1 MAFLKK
7 KLLAVG
13 FYLLFLLVPLSLFP
27 TTSEIFE
34 FNKIIITYALTVFIL
49 ASWTTR
55 MVVAKKIIFRRT
67 ILDIP
72 ILLFLASQ
80 VASTYLSIDPR
91 TSLFGYYSRFNGG
104 LTSLFSYAILYWAY
118 VSNMTA
124 KESKNSLIALLASS
138 YIVSVYAFLQ
148 RLGADRSV
156 WDQNVQER
164 VFSTFGQ
171 PNWLAAWI
179 VAIIPLTWAYTIFN
193 FQFSISNLKNKR
205 FLLSLGIFILLF
217 LTLLFTKSRSG
228 LLGFL
233 TAYASFWGI
242 LFLIKKGEKKVI
254 KVFALITS
262 TILLASLV
270 VGTALAP
277 SFQELTVKKSAVRS
291 QSVAGEGG
299 TESGEIRKIVWKGAI
314 DIWRAYPI
322 FGTGV
327 ETFAFAYPTFRPAE
341 HNLVS
346 EWEFIYNKAHNE
358 YLNYLATTGTIGFT
372 TYLLLVIA
380 IGYLFFRNLQ
390 FSISNFQI
398 NPNLKINKFRN
409 SLKIENWSL
418 LILGLA
424 SGWASILVTNL
435 FSFSTVTTSILFF
448 LYPAIALQLTSF
460 AQDKLENKPTKVF
473 SLFQKILIVFL
484 LIVPSYLLIV
494 IFRYWYADYLYAR
507 ARAENDAGNYT
518 QGGEIMLKAIK
529 LSRGEAIYY
538 DELASSS
545 AGIAVQV
552 SEAND
557 TANAEKYAQQAIALS
572 ENAIKLSPRNITL
585 RKHLA
590 GLYIKLTVVDT
601 SYLYSA
607 RDTMAEIVPLAL
619 TDAKLFYNLGLTL
632 ARTGEVD
639 QAIKILEKAVD
650 LKPDFRD
657 ARFTIA
663 LLEIENDNLDEAR
676 VQLEYI
682 LNNIDPDDILVSQ
695 QLEELGF

>member
-55 MVVAKKIIFRRT
+55 MVVAKKIIFRRS
-67 ILDIP
+67 ILDFP

-148 RLGADRSV
+148 RLGVDRSI

-193 FQFSISNLKNKR
+193 FQFSISKLKNKR
-205 FLLSLGIFILLF
+205 FMLSLGIFILLF

-233 TAYASFWGI
+233 TAYATFWAI
-242 LFLIKKGEKKVI
+242 LLLIKKGEKKVI

-270 VGTALAP
+270 VGTAFVP
-277 SFQELTVKKSAVRS
+277 SFRELTVKKSAARS

-358 YLNYLATTGTIGFT
+358 YLNFAANTGSVGLAF
-372 TYLLLVIA
+372 YLLLVVIM
-380 IGYLFFRNLQ
+380 L
-390 FSISNFQI
+390 ISFYKVYRASSDNF
-398 NPNLKINKFRN
+398 NKLALITDS
-409 SLKIENWSL
+409 SLISL
-418 LILGLA
+418 ALL
-424 SGWASILVTNL
+424 SGWSAILVTNL
-435 FSFSTVTTSILFF
+435 FSFSTVSTSIQFF

-590 GLYIKLTVVDT
+590 GLYIKLTAIDT

-607 RDTMAEIVPLAL
+607 RDTMAEIAPLAP

-639 QAIKILEKAVD
+639 QAIQILKRAVD

-663 LLEIENDNLDEAR
+663 LLEIDNDNMDEAR

-695 QLEELGF
+695 QLEELGL

>member
-1 MAFLKK
+1 MAFLKTK
-7 KLLAVG
+7 FVAIG

-55 MVVAKKIIFRRT
+55 MVTAKKIIFRRS
-67 ILDIP
+67 ILDVP

-80 VASTYLSIDPR
+80 VASSYLSIDPR

-148 RLGADRSV
+148 RLGVDRSV

-270 VGTALAP
+270 VGTALTP
-277 SFQELTVKKSAVRS
+277 SFRELTVKKSAVRS

-299 TESGEIRKIVWKGAI
+299 TESGKIRKIVWKGAI

-473 SLFQKILIVFL
+473 SLFQKILTVFL
-484 LIVPSYLLIV
+484 LIVTSYLLIV

-590 GLYIKLTVVDT
+590 GLYIKLTAIDT

-607 RDTMAEIVPLAL
+607 RDTMAEIAPLAP

-639 QAIKILEKAVD
+639 QAIQILKRAVD

-663 LLEIENDNLDEAR
+663 LLEIDNDNMDEAR

-695 QLEELGF
+695 QLEELGL

>member
-1 MAFLKK
+1 MAFLKTK
-7 KLLAVG
+7 FVAIG

-55 MVVAKKIIFRRT
+55 MVTAKKIIFRRS
-67 ILDIP
+67 ILDVP

-80 VASTYLSIDPR
+80 VASSYLSIDPR

-104 LTSLFSYAILYWAY
+104 LASLFSYAILYWAY

-148 RLGADRSV
+148 RLGVDRSV

-179 VAIIPLTWAYTIFN
+179 VAIIPLTWAHTIFN
-193 FQFSISNLKNKR
+193 SQFSVFNFKNKR

-242 LFLIKKGEKKVI
+242 LSLIKKGEKKVI

-270 VGTALAP
+270 VGTALTP

-291 QSVAGEGG
+291 QSVADEGG
-299 TESGEIRKIVWKGAI
+299 TESGKIRKIVWKGAI

-358 YLNYLATTGTIGFT
+358 YLNFAANTGSVGLAF
-372 TYLLLVIA
+372 YLLLV
-380 IGYLFFRNLQ
+380 
-390 FSISNFQI
+390 
-398 NPNLKINKFRN
+398 
-409 SLKIENWSL
+409 
-418 LILGLA
+418 
-424 SGWASILVTNL
+424 V
-435 FSFSTVTTSILFF
+435 
-448 LYPAIALQLTSF
+448 
-460 AQDKLENKPTKVF
+460 
-473 SLFQKILIVFL
+473 
-484 LIVPSYLLIV
+484 
-494 IFRYWYADYLYAR
+494 
-507 ARAENDAGNYT
+507 
-518 QGGEIMLKAIK
+518 IMLISFYKVY
-529 LSRGEAIYY
+529 R
-538 DELASSS
+538 ASS
-545 AGIAVQV
+545 
-552 SEAND
+552 
-557 TANAEKYAQQAIALS
+557 
-572 ENAIKLSPRNITL
+572 
-585 RKHLA
+585 
-590 GLYIKLTVVDT
+590 
-601 SYLYSA
+601 
-607 RDTMAEIVPLAL
+607 
-619 TDAKLFYNLGLTL
+619 
-632 ARTGEVD
+632 
-639 QAIKILEKAVD
+639 
-650 LKPDFRD
+650 
-657 ARFTIA
+657 
-663 LLEIENDNLDEAR
+663 DNF
-676 VQLEYI
+676 
-682 LNNIDPDDILVSQ
+682 N
-695 QLEELGF
+695 